1 MQQRAPGNRFASET
15 DRRGEYMKPRFQYV
29 APDDV
34 VIEGIPAAGMT
45 ICAATGRALGRLR
58 GFIIDAAEQHIRYLV
73 VRGSWLFAETRLLP
87 FSLPQVDFN
96 RRVIEIDVSD
106 QQLWQLRHFTPQA
119 LLT

>member
-1 MQQRAPGNRFASET
+1 
-15 DRRGEYMKPRFQYV
+15 MKPRFQYV

-73 VRGSWLFAETRLLP
+73 VRGSGLFAETRLLP